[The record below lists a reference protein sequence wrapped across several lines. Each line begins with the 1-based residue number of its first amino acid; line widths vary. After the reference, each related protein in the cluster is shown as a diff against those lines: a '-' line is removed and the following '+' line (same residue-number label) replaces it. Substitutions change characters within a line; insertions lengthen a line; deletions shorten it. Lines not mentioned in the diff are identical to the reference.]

1 MREVKYIRWKAWVGV
16 AFGAAVALGG
26 LAVCR
31 DLAYLFPGAAIV
43 LLGAVLVHVARLRLL
58 ENDVLLRLTPDK
70 VWTKELGWQPWD
82 RLVIDLATNRQSSSL
97 EIRRP
102 NEFTPRFW
110 ENVAHLDISLAE
122 LRQWVARY
130 AVRR

>member
-1 MREVKYIRWKAWVGV
+1 MREVKYVRWKAWVGV
-16 AFGAAVALGG
+16 VFGVAVALGG

-31 DLAYLFPGAAIV
+31 DLDYLFPGAAIV
-43 LLGAVLVHVARLRLL
+43 LLGSLMAHVARLRLL

-70 VWTKELGWQPWD
+70 IWTKEFGWQPWE
-82 RLVIDLATNRQSSSL
+82 RLVIDLDINRRSSRL

-110 ENVAHLDISLAE
+110 ENVAHLDISPAE